1 LSEPALSDFA
11 GKLAVITGGASGIGR
26 ALAARFARA
35 GARIALL
42 DVEARALESAVTELR
57 AAGAD
62 VSSVVCNVTKLES
75 VQAAEREITA
85 RSGNVHL
92 LFNNAGVGA
101 HEDVP
106 IWELPLSDWR
116 WVFAVNV
123 FGVVHG
129 IKAFVPGMLAHGE
142 PGHVVNTSSGNGGLI
157 VVPTTPSYSASK
169 AAVSMI
175 TETLHLQFLMNRAK
189 LKAHVLYPG
198 PHIVAS
204 NIFDAKRNRLAEFTR
219 EQPQV
224 APPVT
229 LDTLKQFAASQ
240 GRAFEATTPDEVAEH
255 AYQGILR
262 GDYYILPATPES
274 EARLRDRYEG
284 VLARKDPQLVF

>member
-1 LSEPALSDFA
+1 MDFS
-11 GKLAVITGGASGIGR
+11 GKVAVVTGGASGIGR
-26 ALAARFARA
+26 ALGARFGRA
-35 GARIALL
+35 GAAVVLL
-42 DVEARALESAVTELR
+42 DVEERALEAAVAALR
-57 AAGAD
+57 ADGANA
-62 VSSVVCNVTKLES
+62 SGVVCDVTKWES
-75 VQAAEREITA
+75 VEAAEREVRA
-85 RSGNVHL
+85 RHGRVHL

-116 WVFAVNV
+116 WVMAVNV
-123 FGVVHG
+123 WGVIHG

-204 NIFDAKRNRLAEFTR
+204 GIFDAKRNRSAEFAR

-224 APPVT
+224 APAVT
-229 LDTLKQFAASQ
+229 LDVLKQLAASQ
-240 GRAFEATTPDEVAEH
+240 GRAFEATTCEEVAEH
-255 AYQGILR
+255 AYHGVVH
-262 GDYYILPATPES
+262 GDYFILPTTPES
-274 EARLRDRYEG
+274 DARLRARLEG
-284 VLARKDPQLVF
+284 ILAKNNPEPRF

>member
-1 LSEPALSDFA
+1 MTEFS

-26 ALAARFARA
+26 ALGARFARA

-42 DVEARALESAVTELR
+42 DVEERALAAAVAALR
-57 AAGAD
+57 AGGAD
-62 VSSVVCNVTKLES
+62 VCGVVCDVTKLES
-75 VQAAEREITA
+75 VQAAEREVVA
-85 RSGNVHL
+85 RHGPVHL

-175 TETLHLQFLMNRAK
+175 TETLHLQLLMNSAK
-189 LKAHVLYPG
+189 LQAHVLYPG

-204 NIFDAKRNRLAEFTR
+204 NIFDAKRNRPAEFAR
-219 EQPQV
+219 ETAQV

-229 LDTLKQFAASQ
+229 LDVLKQFAASQ
-240 GRAFEATTPDEVAEH
+240 GRAFEATTPEEVAEH
-255 AYQGILR
+255 THQGLVR
-262 GDYYILPATPES
+262 GDYYILPTTPES
-274 EARLRDRYEG
+274 EARLRDRYDG
-284 VLARKDPQLVF
+284 VLEKKNPPLVM

>member
-1 LSEPALSDFA
+1 MTEFA
-11 GKLAVITGGASGIGR
+11 GKVAVITGGASGIGR
-26 ALAARFARA
+26 AIGARFARA
-35 GARIALL
+35 GATIVLL
-42 DVEARALESAVTELR
+42 DVEARALDAAVAALR
-57 AAGAD
+57 ADGAG
-62 VSSVVCNVTKLES
+62 VSGIVCDVTKFES
-75 VQAAEREITA
+75 VQAAEREIGV
-85 RSGNVHL
+85 RHGRVHL

-106 IWELPLSDWR
+106 IWELPLNDWR

-123 FGVVHG
+123 WGVIHG

-175 TETLHLQFLMNRAK
+175 TETLHLQFLMNQAR
-189 LKAHVLYPG
+189 LRAHVLYPG

-204 NIFDAKRNRLAEFTR
+204 NIFDAKRNRPAELAR
-219 EQPQV
+219 EKPQV

-229 LDTLKQFAASQ
+229 LAMLKQFAASQ
-240 GRAFEATTPDEVAEH
+240 GRAFEATTPEEVAEH
-255 AYQGILR
+255 AYQGVVR
-262 GDYYILPATPES
+262 DDYFILPTTPES
-274 EARLRDRYEG
+274 EARLRERYEG
-284 VLARKDPQLVF
+284 VLAKQNPRLAF

>member
-1 LSEPALSDFA
+1 VSDFA
-11 GKLAVITGGASGIGR
+11 GKVAVITGGASGIGR
-26 ALAARFARA
+26 AIGARSARA
-35 GARIALL
+35 GAAIELL
-42 DVEARALESAVTELR
+42 DVEAKALDAAV
-57 AAGAD
+57 AALCADGAD
-62 VSSVVCNVTKLES
+62 VSGVVCDVTKIES
-75 VQAAEREITA
+75 VQAAERDVV
-85 RSGNVHL
+85 RRRGKVHL

-106 IWELPLSDWR
+106 IWDLPLNDWR

-123 FGVVHG
+123 WGVIHG
-129 IKAFVPGMLAHGE
+129 IHAFVPGMLAHGE

-175 TETLHLQFLMNRAK
+175 TETLHLQLLMNGAK

-204 NIFDAKRNRLAEFTR
+204 NIFDAKRNRPADLAR
-219 EQPQV
+219 EKPQV

-229 LDTLKQFAASQ
+229 LDMLKQFAASQ

-255 AYQGILR
+255 AFQGVAR
-262 GDYYILPATPES
+262 GDYFILPSTPES
-274 EARLRDRYEG
+274 EARLRERLEG
-284 VLARKDPQLVF
+284 VLAKRDPKLAF